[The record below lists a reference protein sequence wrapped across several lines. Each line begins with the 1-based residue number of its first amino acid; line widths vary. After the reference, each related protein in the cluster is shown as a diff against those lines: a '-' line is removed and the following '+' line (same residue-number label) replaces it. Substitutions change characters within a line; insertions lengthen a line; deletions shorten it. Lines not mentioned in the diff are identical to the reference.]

1 MLCRNEGYD
10 PRLSA
15 ASGAVAATGRR
26 TGLGLVMAL
35 EAIADRHAGCAT
47 RDQLI
52 RIAELRPIG
61 AGTKLAVVEFGGKQ
75 VLVAISRTGVT
86 SLAIDDRGE
95 FDAP

>member
-1 MLCRNEGYD
+1 MILDYLL
-10 PRLSA
+10 RLA
-15 ASGAVAATGRR
+15 LLLPLVGALAWGSLWLWKRLQIGMPVAQ
-26 TGLGLVMAL
+26 
-35 EAIADRHAGCAT
+35 T

-75 VLVAISRTGVT
+75 LLVAISRTGVT
-86 SLAIDDRGE
+86 SLAIDDREE

>member
-1 MLCRNEGYD
+1 MILDYLL
-10 PRLSA
+10 RLA
-15 ASGAVAATGRR
+15 LLLPLVGALAWGSLWLWKRLQIGMPVAQ
-26 TGLGLVMAL
+26 
-35 EAIADRHAGCAT
+35 T

-75 VLVAISRTGVT
+75 VLVAISRTGVA

>member
-1 MLCRNEGYD
+1 MILDYLL
-10 PRLSA
+10 RLA
-15 ASGAVAATGRR
+15 LLLPLVGALAWGSLWLWKRLQIGMPVAQ
-26 TGLGLVMAL
+26 
-35 EAIADRHAGCAT
+35 T

-86 SLAIDDRGE
+86 SLAIDDGGE